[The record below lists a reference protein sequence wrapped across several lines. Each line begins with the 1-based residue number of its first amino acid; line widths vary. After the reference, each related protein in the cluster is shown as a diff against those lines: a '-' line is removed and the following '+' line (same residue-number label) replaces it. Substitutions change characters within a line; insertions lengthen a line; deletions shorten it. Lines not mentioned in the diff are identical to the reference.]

1 MSLPSLR
8 DDALSSTDVGFELR
22 ISLPWIRSLPVWSV
36 NSLELAVDGD
46 PVGVSAVGIGDRRVA
61 PSALAFERGW
71 WFVQDR
77 LRLEGRR
84 MLAPGVHEVMLGFRL
99 IVPYLDA
106 GGDGPLSL
114 PFSSARTLLLDAPA
128 MGTVSRDVA

>member
-1 MSLPSLR
+1 MSLPILR
-8 DDALSSTDVGFELR
+8 DDALRSTDDGFSLR
-22 ISLPWIRSLPVWSV
+22 VSLPWIRSLPVWSAGGW
-36 NSLELAVDGD
+36 ELSVDGD
-46 PVGVSAVGIGDRRVA
+46 PVAVSAVGVGDRRVA

-84 MLAPGVHEVMLGFRL
+84 MLAPGAHAVTLGFRL

-106 GGDGPLSL
+106 GADGPLSL
-114 PFSSARTLLLDAPA
+114 PFASARTLLLDAPA
-128 MGTVSRDVA
+128 TGTVSRDVA

>member
-1 MSLPSLR
+1 MSLPILR
-8 DDALSSTDVGFELR
+8 DDALSSADDGFALR
-22 ISLPWIRSLPVWSV
+22 ISLPWIRSLPVWSLS
-36 NSLELAVDGD
+36 SLELAVDGD
-46 PVGVSAVGIGDRRVA
+46 PVEVAAVGIGDRRVA

-84 MLAPGVHEVMLGFRL
+84 MLAPGDHAIALTFRL
-99 IVPYLDA
+99 IVPYLEA

-114 PFSSARTLLLDAPA
+114 PFTATRTLLLDAPRA
-128 MGTVSRDVA
+128 RTVSQDVA